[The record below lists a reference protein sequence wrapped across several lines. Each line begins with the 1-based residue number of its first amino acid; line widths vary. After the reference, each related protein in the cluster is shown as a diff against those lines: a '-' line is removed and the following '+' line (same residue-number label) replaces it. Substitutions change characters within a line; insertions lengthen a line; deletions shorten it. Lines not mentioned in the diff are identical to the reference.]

1 MDPFETLM
9 EEHRVI
15 EQVLSCLE
23 KMASQFEAKKKID
36 AAIATDA
43 LEFIRNFADKCHH
56 GKEEDR
62 LFPALEQKERFPGG
76 CGPTEVMRA
85 EHEHGRTLVRGMS
98 EAIADAESSK
108 AVAVDRFC
116 INALRYVAL
125 LREHI
130 HKEDHCLFPN
140 ARKSLDDHE
149 RKALSDAFEKVE
161 HEEMGEGTHE
171 KYLAVANSLA
181 DRYGVPRAQ
190 ASAGGCCH
198 HEKKH

>member
-23 KMASQFEAKKKID
+23 KMTDEFEAKKTID
-36 AAIATDA
+36 AAVATDA

-62 LFPALEQKERFPGG
+62 LFPALEKKEHFPRG

-98 EAIADAESSK
+98 DAIADAKPNKSL
-108 AVAVDRFC
+108 AVERFAR
-116 INALRYVAL
+116 NARRYVAL

-130 HKEDHCLFPN
+130 HKEDNCLFPN
-140 ARKSLDDHE
+140 ARMSLKE
-149 RKALSDAFEKVE
+149 GEGEALSQAFEKVE
-161 HEEMGEGTHE
+161 HEEMGAGTHE
-171 KYLAVANSLA
+171 KFLSLANSLA
-181 DRYGVPRAQ
+181 DRYGVPRVQ
-190 ASAGGCCH
+190 AKVEGCCH

>member
-1 MDPFETLM
+1 MDPFEMLM

-23 KMASQFEAKKKID
+23 KMTGQFEAKKEID
-36 AAIATDA
+36 AAVATDA

-62 LFPALEQKERFPGG
+62 LFPALEKKDGFARG

-98 EAIADAESSK
+98 EAIADAK
-108 AVAVDRFC
+108 GDKTVAVERFAR
-116 INALRYVAL
+116 NARRYVAL

-130 HKEDHCLFPN
+130 HKEDNCLFPN
-140 ARKSLDDHE
+140 AQRSLKEGE
-149 RKALSDAFEKVE
+149 REALSQAFEKVE
-161 HEEMGEGTHE
+161 HEEMGAGTHE
-171 KYLAVANSLA
+171 KFLSLANSLA
-181 DRYGVPRAQ
+181 DRYGVPRVQ
-190 ASAGGCCH
+190 AKVEGCCH